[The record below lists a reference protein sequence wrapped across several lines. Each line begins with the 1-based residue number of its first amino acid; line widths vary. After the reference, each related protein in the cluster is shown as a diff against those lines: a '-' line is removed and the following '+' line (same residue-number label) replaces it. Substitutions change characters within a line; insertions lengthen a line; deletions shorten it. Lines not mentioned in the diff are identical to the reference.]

1 MGRNKWG
8 AMNLDI
14 YPLLTN
20 LRLVL
25 ASKVTQTSSPAD
37 EEHASAQEVCSRWYY
52 RVHVLGVHGIAL
64 ISKSPFALRALSLA
78 CSWPPV
84 GSLLT
89 RVEILASQMLNWPHG
104 WSLS

>member
-1 MGRNKWG
+1 MGKNKWG
-8 AMNLDI
+8 AMNLDV

-37 EEHASAQEVCSRWYY
+37 EEHAFAQEVCSHWYY
-52 RVHVLGVHGIAL
+52 RFHVLGVHGIAL
-64 ISKSPFALRALSLA
+64 ISESPFALRVLSLA
-78 CSWPPV
+78 CSWPPM

-89 RVEILASQMLNWPHG
+89 RVEILTSQMLN
-104 WSLS
+104 